1 MFTVLGEALLDMVQ
15 PEPGPS
21 YVARPGGGP
30 FNIAVGLRRL
40 GHPTALMARLS
51 TGALGGVVRRHALDN
66 DLDLR
71 PCVDVDD
78 PATLAFAS
86 VDAEG
91 RASYDFYVRG
101 TADWGWTA
109 DELARVPDETRY
121 LHTGSLATALLPG
134 AEAIVGLLELLHA
147 AGHCLLSYDPNIR
160 PGLLGEREDAVRSV
174 ERFVAAS
181 HVVKASDEDL
191 RWLYPDDDVPAAA
204 KRWRALG
211 PALIVITR
219 GPDGCSAIT
228 ADGSVTARAGVGVR
242 VADTIGAGDA
252 FMSGLLSGLADS
264 GCSAPGHVSALDTAA
279 LEDVLDRAVLVSALT
294 CERAGADPP
303 TRDEYDAR
311 ASRRRAG

>member
-15 PEPGPS
+15 PEPGPT

-51 TGALGGVVRRHALDN
+51 TGALGGVVRQHAVDN

-71 PCVDVDD
+71 PCVHVDD
-78 PATLAFAS
+78 PTTLAFAS
-86 VDAEG
+86 IDAEG
-91 RASYDFYVRG
+91 RASYDFYVSD

-109 DELARVPDETRY
+109 DELARLPDQTQY

-134 AEAIVGLLELLHA
+134 ADAIVGLLERLHA
-147 AGHCLLSYDPNIR
+147 DGRCLLSYDPNIR
-160 PGLLGEREDAVRSV
+160 PGLVGEREDAVRRV
-174 ERFVAAS
+174 ERAVAAS
-181 HVVKASDEDL
+181 HVVKTSDEDL
-191 RWLYPDDDVPAAA
+191 RWLYPDDDEQAAA
-204 KRWRALG
+204 NRWRALG
-211 PALIVITR
+211 PALVVVTR

-228 ADGSVTARAGVGVR
+228 ADGSMTARAGVGVQ

-252 FMSGLLSGLADS
+252 FMSGLLSGLADA
-264 GCSAPGHVSALDTAA
+264 GCSAPVDVSALGASA
-279 LEDVLDRAVLVSALT
+279 LENVLDRGILVSAMT
-294 CERAGADPP
+294 CERVGADPP

-311 ASRRRAG
+311 AGGGPAG